1 MSELS
6 VRKIVTVL
14 GVFLGAWLGV
24 KYLLPLLLPFLIG
37 GMLALAAEPAVTF
50 GQRKLHLSR
59 ALSTG
64 IGVTGTMALL
74 LGLLSVAGAFLVRE
88 LGNLAGAVPNL
99 EKTAQQSMT
108 VLQDWLIAV
117 ADRTPEGVRPVLQ
130 RTVLNF
136 FDDGSA
142 LVEQVTRRVP
152 GVVTSVLGWVPDGA
166 LGIGT
171 GVLSAYF
178 ISGRLPLI
186 RSALKKR
193 MPESWHSRY
202 LPALKRIRRALGGW
216 LKAQGKLALVTY
228 GIVTVGFL
236 ILGVSYGPA
245 WAALIAVVD
254 AVPMLGTGT
263 VLVPW
268 AVVSLIRG
276 EHFRA
281 IGLLCIFGAAMT
293 TRTALEPRL
302 VGRQLGLDPLL
313 TLLALY
319 IGYRF
324 WGLLGMIAAPILA
337 TAAKSVLQ
345 PEAGS

>member
-6 VRKIVTVL
+6 VGKLVKVL
-14 GVFLGAWLGV
+14 AVFLGVWLGV

-37 GMLALAAEPAVTF
+37 GIIALAAEPAVAF
-50 GQRKLHLSR
+50 GQKKLRLSR
-59 ALSTG
+59 GLSAG
-64 IGVTGTMALL
+64 IGVTGTMVLL

-88 LGNLAGAVPNL
+88 LSNLAGAVPDL
-99 EKTAQQSMT
+99 EKTARQSIT
-108 VLQDWLIAV
+108 VLQDWLIAA

-136 FDDGSA
+136 FDDGTA
-142 LVEQVTRRVP
+142 LVEQVTQRVP
-152 GVVTSVLGWVPDGA
+152 GVVSSILGWVPDGA

-171 GVLSAYF
+171 AVLSAYF
-178 ISGRLPLI
+178 ISGRLPVI
-186 RSALKKR
+186 RTAVMGHL
-193 MPESWHSRY
+193 PESWHNRY
-202 LPALKRIRRALGGW
+202 LPGLKRIRKALSGW
-216 LKAQGKLALVTY
+216 LKAQGKLVLVTY
-228 GIVTVGFL
+228 GIVAAGFL
-236 ILGVSYGPA
+236 ILGIPYGPA
-245 WAALIAVVD
+245 WAALVAVVD

-276 EHFRA
+276 EHVRA

-293 TRTALEPRL
+293 TRTVLEPRL
-302 VGRQLGLDPLL
+302 LGRQLGLDPLL

-319 IGYRF
+319 VGYRF

-337 TAAKSVLQ
+337 TAAKSVLK
-345 PEAGS
+345 PEAA